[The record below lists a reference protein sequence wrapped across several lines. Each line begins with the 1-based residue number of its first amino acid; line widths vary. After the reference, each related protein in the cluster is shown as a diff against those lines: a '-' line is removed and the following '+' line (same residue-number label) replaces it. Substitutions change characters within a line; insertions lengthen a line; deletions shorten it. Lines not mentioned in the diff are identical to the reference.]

1 MSRLTLRNIEIFIA
15 AIEEGSVAAA
25 ARRLETSPS
34 SISQHLSNL
43 EEDLGTTIID
53 RSTRPLALTPAG
65 VLFRRRAANI
75 LNEATRARAELA
87 AADYTTLTHL
97 SLAVID
103 DFEPDVTPALMA
115 SLAAEMPECHIA
127 LQTGASHANLAALES
142 RAVDMC
148 IAAEPDTPEG
158 WMEIYPLLNE
168 PFVLLA
174 PKGVVNQA
182 KPTLPQLLD
191 KPFIR
196 FPRDQVVGRMI
207 EARLTAEHIALPQK
221 FEIDSY
227 QSIMAMVAQG
237 TGWAIAPPMCY
248 LRAQRFQPQVDI
260 LPLPFDGLA
269 RHISLFARKDTLDTM
284 PKGIALRLS
293 TLIEEA
299 LIKPTT
305 LRHPWLKGGFRRLPE

>member
-25 ARRLETSPS
+25 AKRLSTSPS

-43 EEDLGTTIID
+43 EKDLGTTLID

-65 VLFRRRAANI
+65 VLFRRRASNI
-75 LNEATRARAELA
+75 LTEAVRARAELA
-87 AADYTTLTHL
+87 VFDYANFTRL

-115 SLAAEMPECHIA
+115 SLSTEMPECHII
-127 LQTGASHANLAALES
+127 LQTGASHENLAALEA
-142 RAVDMC
+142 RTVDMC
-148 IAAEPDTPEG
+148 IAAEPQSPED

-174 PKGVVNQA
+174 PKGVVEPSRPA
-182 KPTLPQLLD
+182 LPQLMA

-196 FPRDQVVGRMI
+196 FPRNQVVGRMI
-207 EARLTAEHIALPQK
+207 EARLKAERLALPQN

-248 LRAQRFQPQVDI
+248 LRAQRFQAEVDI
-260 LPLPFDGLA
+260 LPLPFTGLA
-269 RHISLFARKDTLDTM
+269 RRISLFARKDTLDRM
-284 PKGIALRLS
+284 PKDIATRLA
-293 TLIEEA
+293 A
-299 LIKPTT
+299 LIDDMLIQPTISS
-305 LRHPWLKGGFRRLPE
+305 HPWLSEEFTRLS

>member
-15 AIEEGSVAAA
+15 AVEEGSVAAA
-25 ARRLETSPS
+25 AKRLSTSPS
-34 SISQHLSNL
+34 SISQHLSNM
-43 EEDLGTTIID
+43 EEDLGITLID
-53 RSTRPLALTPAG
+53 RSARPLALTPAG

-75 LNEATRARAELA
+75 LTEAARARAELA
-87 AADYTTLTHL
+87 TADYTTLSRL

-115 SLAAEMPECHIA
+115 ALAADMPDCHII

-142 RAVDMC
+142 RGVDMC
-148 IAAEPDTPEG
+148 IAAEPDTPAD
-158 WMEIYPLLNE
+158 WMEVYPLLNE

-174 PKGVVNQA
+174 PKGVVTVGE
-182 KPTLPQLLD
+182 PPLPQLMS

-196 FPRDQVVGRMI
+196 FPRNQVVGRMI
-207 EARLTAEHIALPQK
+207 ETRLASEQLSLPQK

-248 LRAQRFQPQVDI
+248 LRAQRFQPKVDI
-260 LPLPFDGLA
+260 LPLPFASLS
-269 RHISLFARKDTLDTM
+269 RRISLFARKDTLDTL
-284 PKGIALRLS
+284 PKDIATRIAQ
-293 TLIEEA
+293 LIDEM
-299 LIKPTT
+299 LIIPTIKS
-305 LRHPWLKGGFRRLPE
+305 HPWLKAGFLRLG

>member
-25 ARRLETSPS
+25 ARRLETSS
-34 SISQHLSNL
+34 SSVSQHLSNL

-53 RSTRPLALTPAG
+53 RTKRPLALTPAG

-87 AADYTTLTHL
+87 AADFTTLSHL

-115 SLAAEMPECHIA
+115 SLSAEMPDCHIV
-127 LQTGASHANLAALES
+127 LRTGASHQNLSALES
-142 RAVDMC
+142 RAVDIC
-148 IAAEPDTPEG
+148 IAAEPGTPES
-158 WMEIYPLLNE
+158 WMEVFPLLNE

-174 PKGVVNQA
+174 PKGAVNPA
-182 KPTLPQLLD
+182 EPALEQL
-191 KPFIR
+191 KTTPFIR

-207 EARLTAEHIALPQK
+207 EARLTAERLSLPQK

-237 TGWAIAPPMCY
+237 TGWAIAPPMCF
-248 LRAQRFQPQVDI
+248 LRARRFQPQVDMH
-260 LPLPFDGLA
+260 PLPFA
-269 RHISLFARKDTLDTM
+269 ITRRISLFARKDTLDRM
-284 PKGIALRLS
+284 PKDIAFRLS
-293 TLIEEA
+293 A
-299 LIKPTT
+299 LINTVLIQPTINN
-305 LRHPWLKGGFRRLPE
+305 HPWLSGGFKPL

>member
-25 ARRLETSPS
+25 ARRLDTSPS

-53 RSTRPLALTPAG
+53 RTKRPLALTPAG

-87 AADYTTLTHL
+87 AADFTTLSHL

-103 DFEPDVTPALMA
+103 DFEPDITPALMA
-115 SLAAEMPECHIA
+115 SLAAEMPDCHII
-127 LQTGASHANLAALES
+127 LRTGASHENLAALES

-148 IAAEPDTPEG
+148 IAAAPDTPES
-158 WMEIYPLLNE
+158 WMEAYPLLNE

-174 PKGVVNQA
+174 PKGEVSA
-182 KPTLPQLLD
+182 GKPALPQLQN

-196 FPRDQVVGRMI
+196 FPRDQVVGRLI
-207 EARLTAEHIALPQK
+207 EARLTAEHLALPQK
-221 FEIDSY
+221 FELDSY

-237 TGWAIAPPMCY
+237 TGWAIAPPMCF
-248 LRAQRFQPQVDI
+248 LRAQRFQPQVDM
-260 LPLPFDGLA
+260 LPLPFPIA
-269 RHISLFARKDTLDTM
+269 RRISLFARKDTLDRM
-284 PKGIALRLS
+284 PKDIATRLGD
-293 TLIEEA
+293 LIDA
-299 LIKPTT
+299 LLVRPTIPS
-305 LRHPWLKGGFRRLPE
+305 HPWLADSFKRLS

>member
-25 ARRLETSPS
+25 ARRLDTSPS

-53 RSTRPLALTPAG
+53 RTKRPLALTPAG

-87 AADYTTLTHL
+87 AADFTTLSHL

-115 SLAAEMPECHIA
+115 SLAAEMPDCHIV
-127 LQTGASHANLAALES
+127 LRTGASHDNLSALES

-148 IAAEPDTPEG
+148 IAAEPDTPES

-174 PKGVVNQA
+174 PKSAVNPA
-182 KPTLPQLLD
+182 NPALKQLQNL
-191 KPFIR
+191 PFIR

-207 EARLTAEHIALPQK
+207 EARLTAERLTLPQK

-237 TGWAIAPPMCY
+237 TGWAIAPPMCF
-248 LRAQRFQPQVDI
+248 LRAQRFQPEVDM
-260 LPLPFDGLA
+260 LSLPFPIT
-269 RHISLFARKDTLDTM
+269 RRISLFARKGTLDRM
-284 PKGIALRLS
+284 PKDIAHRLAA
-293 TLIEEA
+293 LIENMLVA
-299 LIKPTT
+299 QAT
-305 LRHPWLKGGFRRLPE
+305 RDHPWLASGFKTL

>member
-15 AIEEGSVAAA
+15 AIEEGSVASA
-25 ARRLETSPS
+25 ARRLGTSPS

-53 RSTRPLALTPAG
+53 RTSRPLALTPAG

-75 LNEATRARAELA
+75 LTEAARARAELA
-87 AADYTTLTHL
+87 AADYTSLGHL

-115 SLAAEMPECHIA
+115 SFATEMPDCHII
-127 LQTGASHANLAALES
+127 LQTGASHDNLSALES

-148 IAAEPDTPEG
+148 IAAAPETPEN

-174 PKGVVNQA
+174 PKGTVNPA
-182 KPTLPQLLD
+182 EPSLPQLAAI
-191 KPFIR
+191 PFIR

-207 EARLTAEHIALPQK
+207 EARLTVERLALPQK

-248 LRAQRFQPQVDI
+248 LRAQRFQREVDM
-260 LPLPFDGLA
+260 LPLPFQGLS
-269 RHISLFARKDTLDTM
+269 RQISLFARKDTLDRI
-284 PKGIALRLS
+284 PKDIATRLAG
-293 TLIEEA
+293 LIEEM
-299 LIKPTT
+299 LIKPTIAN
-305 LRHPWLKGGFRRLPE
+305 HPWLSDGFKHLG

>member
-1 MSRLTLRNIEIFIA
+1 MSRLTLRNIEVFIA
-15 AIEEGSVAAA
+15 AIEEGSAAAA
-25 ARRLETSPS
+25 ARRLNTSPS

-53 RSTRPLALTPAG
+53 RSSRPLSLTPAG

-75 LNEATRARAELA
+75 LNEASRARAELA

-103 DFEPDVTPALMA
+103 DFEPDVTPALIA
-115 SLAAEMPECHIA
+115 SLAAEMPECHIV
-127 LQTGASHANLAALES
+127 LQTGASHDNLAALES
-142 RAVDMC
+142 RGVDMC
-148 IAAEPDTPEG
+148 IAAEPATSES

-182 KPTLPQLLD
+182 KPALPQLLK

-196 FPRDQVVGRMI
+196 FPRSQVVGRMI
-207 EARLTAEHIALPQK
+207 EARLTAERLSLPRT

-237 TGWAIAPPMCY
+237 TGWAIAPPMSF

-260 LPLPFDGLA
+260 LPLPFDTLA
-269 RHISLFARKDTLDTM
+269 RRISLFARKDTLDRL
-284 PKGIALRLS
+284 PKDIAFRLGN
-293 TLIEEA
+293 LIEDM
-299 LIKPTT
+299 LIKPTIAS
-305 LRHPWLKGGFRRLPE
+305 HPWLKGTFKRLN

>member
-25 ARRLETSPS
+25 ARRLSTSSS

-43 EEDLGTTIID
+43 EEYLGTTLID
-53 RSTRPLALTPAG
+53 RSSRPLALTPAG

-87 AADYTTLTHL
+87 AADYTALTHL

-103 DFEPDVTPALMA
+103 DFEPDVTPSLMA
-115 SLAAEMPECHIA
+115 SLSAEMPDCHIV
-127 LQTGASHANLAALES
+127 LRTGASHENLSALES
-142 RAVDMC
+142 RTVDMC
-148 IAAEPDTPEG
+148 IAAEPEAPES

-174 PKGVVNQA
+174 PKGAVRTA
-182 KPTLPQLLD
+182 KPALEQLQDL
-191 KPFIR
+191 PFIR

-207 EARLTAEHIALPQK
+207 EARLTSEKLSLPHK

-237 TGWAIAPPMCY
+237 TGWAIAPPMCF
-248 LRAQRFQPQVDI
+248 LRAQRFQPQVDM
-260 LPLPFDGLA
+260 LPLPFPIA
-269 RHISLFARKDTLDTM
+269 RRISLFARKATLDRM
-284 PKGIALRLS
+284 PKDIATRLA
-293 TLIEEA
+293 A
-299 LIKPTT
+299 LIGEMLVKQAT
-305 LRHPWLKGGFRRLPE
+305 REHPWLNDGFTTL